1 MFKALRRWW
10 KYLGAKVNSAFN
22 AKADPKIQLEQAITE
37 AQDQHRRLR
46 EQAANVIA
54 NQKQT
59 EMRLDRAMEELE
71 KVSGN
76 AKQAVLMADE
86 AAKKGDAAK
95 VEEFTAAAESF
106 ANRLIAIEKEVEDL
120 KALALQSSQASDQAK
135 AAVQQNATALQR
147 KLAERNKL
155 LSQLDQAKMQE
166 QVNKAMASLSETV
179 GEDVPTFDEVR
190 EKIEARY
197 AKAKG
202 MSELTESSVESRMLE
217 VEQAA
222 ANSEA
227 QTRLAQIRA
236 QLGLAPAASRTG
248 SRRGGSAA
256 AEPRRR
262 ARGRPR
268 RAAAEALAALR
279 QHHEVVPVDDLVGH
293 ALGQLG
299 GVAPG
304 HLPQAH
310 RAEAHEALGE
320 HPAVEAGD
328 LHGVVD
334 LEGALHRVH
343 PGGEQRHAAVE
354 QRSAGAVVDDDRA
367 VRARPRTR
375 STACGPAGAW
385 PSGAPPCPRP
395 ARRPP
400 PPPARRRATPGRSPP
415 ARPTTRRSWRPPAST
430 PCRRCPGRCRCRRRA
445 TRASGRPRRSPRSA
459 RPTRRAG
466 DRR

>member
-10 KYLGAKVNSAFN
+10 KYLGAKVNSVFN

-59 EMRLDRAMEELE
+59 EMRLDRSLEELE
-71 KVSGN
+71 KVSNN

-86 AAKKGDAAK
+86 AGKKGDTDK
-95 VEEFTAAAESF
+95 VEEYTAAAESF
-106 ANRLIAIEKEVEDL
+106 ANRLIAIEKEVADL

-190 EKIEARY
+190 EKIESRY

-236 QLGLAPAASRTG
+236 QLGLAPAA
-248 SRRGGSAA
+248 
-256 AEPRRR
+256 AES
-262 ARGRPR
+262 
-268 RAAAEALAALR
+268 AEA
-279 QHHEVVPVDDLVGH
+279 
-293 ALGQLG
+293 
-299 GVAPG
+299 AP
-304 HLPQAH
+304 AT
-310 RAEAHEALGE
+310 E
-320 HPAVEAGD
+320 PAPETASG
-328 LHGVVD
+328 
-334 LEGALHRVH
+334 EGA
-343 PGGEQRHAAVE
+343 
-354 QRSAGAVVDDDRA
+354 
-367 VRARPRTR
+367 T
-375 STACGPAGAW
+375 
-385 PSGAPPCPRP
+385 
-395 ARRPP
+395 
-400 PPPARRRATPGRSPP
+400 
-415 ARPTTRRSWRPPAST
+415 
-430 PCRRCPGRCRCRRRA
+430 
-445 TRASGRPRRSPRSA
+445 
-459 RPTRRAG
+459 
-466 DRR
+466 

>member
-10 KYLGAKVNSAFN
+10 KYLGAKVNSVFN

-76 AKQAVLMADE
+76 ARQAVLMADE
-86 AAKKGDAAK
+86 AAKSGDTAK
-95 VEEFTAAAESF
+95 VEEYTSAAESF
-106 ANRLIAIEKEVEDL
+106 AGRLIAIESEVEDL
-120 KALALQSSQASDQAK
+120 KQLALQSSQASDQAK

-166 QVNKAMASLSETV
+166 QVNTAMASLSETV

-190 EKIEARY
+190 DKIEARY

-227 QTRLAQIRA
+227 KGRLAQIRA
-236 QLGLAPAASRTG
+236 QLGLAPAAAD
-248 SRRGGSAA
+248 AA
-256 AEPRRR
+256 PVTEP
-262 ARGRPR
+262 AP
-268 RAAAEALAALR
+268 ATEPEA
-279 QHHEVVPVDDLVGH
+279 
-293 ALGQLG
+293 
-299 GVAPG
+299 APG
-304 HLPQAH
+304 
-310 RAEAHEALGE
+310 
-320 HPAVEAGD
+320 EAG
-328 LHGVVD
+328 
-334 LEGALHRVH
+334 
-343 PGGEQRHAAVE
+343 
-354 QRSAGAVVDDDRA
+354 
-367 VRARPRTR
+367 
-375 STACGPAGAW
+375 TA
-385 PSGAPPCPRP
+385 
-395 ARRPP
+395 
-400 PPPARRRATPGRSPP
+400 
-415 ARPTTRRSWRPPAST
+415 
-430 PCRRCPGRCRCRRRA
+430 
-445 TRASGRPRRSPRSA
+445 
-459 RPTRRAG
+459 
-466 DRR
+466 

>member
-1 MFKALRRWW
+1 MFKALSRWW
-10 KYLGAKVNSAFN
+10 KYLGAKVNNVFN
-22 AKADPKIQLEQAITE
+22 TKADPKIQLEQAITE

-86 AAKKGDAAK
+86 ASKKGDTAK
-95 VEEFTAAAESF
+95 VEELTAAAESF

-120 KALALQSSQASDQAK
+120 KQLALQSSQASDQAK

-197 AKAKG
+197 AKATG
-202 MSELTESSVESRMLE
+202 MSELTGSSVEARMLE

-236 QLGLAPAASRTG
+236 QLGLAPATAEAAR
-248 SRRGGSAA
+248 A
-256 AEPRRR
+256 AEP
-262 ARGRPR
+262 ADAP
-268 RAAAEALAALR
+268 EA
-279 QHHEVVPVDDLVGH
+279 
-293 ALGQLG
+293 
-299 GVAPG
+299 APG
-304 HLPQAH
+304 
-310 RAEAHEALGE
+310 
-320 HPAVEAGD
+320 
-328 LHGVVD
+328 
-334 LEGALHRVH
+334 EGA
-343 PGGEQRHAAVE
+343 
-354 QRSAGAVVDDDRA
+354 
-367 VRARPRTR
+367 
-375 STACGPAGAW
+375 
-385 PSGAPPCPRP
+385 
-395 ARRPP
+395 
-400 PPPARRRATPGRSPP
+400 
-415 ARPTTRRSWRPPAST
+415 
-430 PCRRCPGRCRCRRRA
+430 
-445 TRASGRPRRSPRSA
+445 
-459 RPTRRAG
+459 
-466 DRR
+466 